1 MQNKYLT
8 KLIITHNLKKNC
20 QNTRNRVDFFNLFFF
35 NLKKKTSAPNHVG
48 LNGKKLN
55 SQFENKVW
63 MPIFIFSIP
72 SWKFR
77 QDNMVRK

>member
-8 KLIITHNLKKNC
+8 KLIITHNLKKTVRILEIEWTSSTC
-20 QNTRNRVDFFNLFFF
+20 FFLIK
-35 NLKKKTSAPNHVG
+35 KKKTSTPNHVG